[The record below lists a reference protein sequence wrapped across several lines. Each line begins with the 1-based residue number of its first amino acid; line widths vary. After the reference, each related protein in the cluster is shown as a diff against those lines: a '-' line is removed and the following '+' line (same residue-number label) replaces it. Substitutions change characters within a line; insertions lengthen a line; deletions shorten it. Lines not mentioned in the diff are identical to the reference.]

1 MIAGFN
7 PYKQK
12 SRKPATKNKK
22 GRGKK
27 KIRNTRRLKKH
38 KTHTTKRRH

>member
-7 PYKQK
+7 PYKK
-12 SRKPATKNKK
+12 SRRPATKNKK

-27 KIRNTRRLKKH
+27 KKIRSTRRLKKH
-38 KTHTTKRRH
+38 KTHTTKRSR